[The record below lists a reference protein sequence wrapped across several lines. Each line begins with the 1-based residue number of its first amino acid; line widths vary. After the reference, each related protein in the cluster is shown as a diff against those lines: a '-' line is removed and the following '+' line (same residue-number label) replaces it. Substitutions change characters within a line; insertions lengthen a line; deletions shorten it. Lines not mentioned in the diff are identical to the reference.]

1 MWLWIKK
8 LGKKCIGK
16 TITFYEIEQKMDV
29 LKLKTTKIIV
39 DFCAEE
45 SASVKSFAKRKK
57 RKKTKLRS

>member
-1 MWLWIKK
+1 
-8 LGKKCIGK
+8 
-16 TITFYEIEQKMDV
+16 MDV